1 MTCETQVQLNA
12 RHGKKRAA
20 SAEVY
25 TRRGDAEHARRHKQ
39 VMRVH
44 AKARRA
50 SADSRCFIATAVY
63 GESAW
68 ETEQLRLWRDRC
80 LRSSVLGRLFIAL
93 YEPQHRVAGGIQGRD
108 RQGREMFFPYMSL
121 SIAVV
126 PVAPGAFQSR
136 HEIASV
142 LSELKGVAKRTPGN
156 SLYVD
161 RRQATEGLAA
171 CCPAPGAS

>member
-1 MTCETQVQLNA
+1 MHQTKPSNSVSATDLAGLMTCETQVQLNA

-93 YEPQHRVAGGIQGRD
+93 YYRLSPPLARWLQAHPMAARCVRRVLDKWVDRIHRAC
-108 RQGREMFFPYMSL
+108 S
-121 SIAVV
+121 
-126 PVAPGAFQSR
+126 APGERPEAR
-136 HEIASV
+136 
-142 LSELKGVAKRTPGN
+142 P
-156 SLYVD
+156 
-161 RRQATEGLAA
+161 
-171 CCPAPGAS
+171 